1 MPSRSGHFPKD
12 FPVPADHAADAPVPV
27 RDRRDGNAQ
36 IIATVFVTFV
46 GYLTIGLPLAVL
58 PTYVHGT
65 LGYSTVMAG
74 FVISIQYIATVLTR
88 ARVGRIADTRGPKL
102 TVIWGLTA
110 CFASG
115 ALLLASAL
123 FEGLPVLSLGVLLA
137 SRLALG
143 IGESLI
149 GTGAIAWAIGRV
161 GPEYTARIIAWNG
174 ISTYGGLAVGAPIGV
189 YLMSLLG
196 FASLGV
202 SVMLLAAIGLAIALP
217 KPATPMVGS
226 EGRLG
231 VGRVL
236 SRILLPGIAL
246 AFATAGFGT
255 ITTFITLFYASRH
268 WEGAAFALSVFGVA
282 FMACRLVFADTINLY
297 GGPKV
302 AVVSLVLQFIGLM
315 VVWSASVPLMALI
328 GAGLAGFGFSL
339 VFPAI
344 GVQAVASVPAANRG
358 SALGLYSMFLDISLG
373 ITGPAAGLI
382 ATGFTSATPFLF
394 GGVSTLVG
402 LALTLVLAAKSRS
415 QRRA

>member
-1 MPSRSGHFPKD
+1 M
-12 FPVPADHAADAPVPV
+12 PADHAADAAVP
-27 RDRRDGNAQ
+27 DRNGRDGNAQ

-46 GYLTIGLPLAVL
+46 GYLTIGVPLAVL

-65 LGYSTVMAG
+65 LGYGTVMAG
-74 FVISIQYIATVLTR
+74 FVVSIQYIATVLTR
-88 ARVGRIADTRGPKL
+88 AQVGRIADTRGPKL
-102 TVIWGLTA
+102 TVIWGLA
-110 CFASG
+110 AGLASG

-123 FEGLPVLSLGVLLA
+123 LAGLPPLSLGVLLA

-174 ISTYGGLAVGAPIGV
+174 VSTYGALAVGAPAGV
-189 YLMSLLG
+189 FLMGSFG

-202 SVMLLAAIGLAIALP
+202 GVMLLAAIGLAIALP

-226 EGRLG
+226 DGRLG
-231 VGRVL
+231 VGKVL
-236 SRILLPGIAL
+236 SRVLLPGIAL
-246 AFATAGFGT
+246 ALATAGFGT
-255 ITTFITLFYASRH
+255 ITTFIALFYASRH
-268 WEGAAFALSVFGVA
+268 WEGAAFALSVFGLA
-282 FMACRLVFADTINLY
+282 FMACRLLLAETINLF

-302 AVVSLVLQFIGLM
+302 AIASLALQFVGLM
-315 VVWSASVPLMALI
+315 VVWAAAGPGTALA

-358 SALGLYSMFLDISLG
+358 SALGLYSMFLDVSLG

-382 ATGFTSATPFLF
+382 ASRFTPATPFLF
-394 GGVSTLVG
+394 GSIATLAS
-402 LALTLVLAAKSRS
+402 LAITLLLAAGSRS
-415 QRRA
+415 GMRGA

>member
-1 MPSRSGHFPKD
+1 M
-12 FPVPADHAADAPVPV
+12 PADHAADASVPK
-27 RDRRDGNAQ
+27 RNSRDGNAQ

-88 ARVGRIADTRGPKL
+88 AQVGRIADTRGPKR
-102 TVIWGLTA
+102 TVIWGLMA
-110 CFASG
+110 GFASG
-115 ALLLASAL
+115 VLLLASAL
-123 FEGLPVLSLGVLLA
+123 LEGVPALGLGLLLA

-174 ISTYGGLAVGAPIGV
+174 VSTYGALALGAPAGV
-189 YLMSLLG
+189 YLMGLLG

-202 SVMLLAAIGLAIALP
+202 SVMLLAALGLAIALP
-217 KPATPMVGS
+217 KPATAMVGG

-236 SRILLPGIAL
+236 SRVLLPGIAL
-246 AFATAGFGT
+246 ALATAGFGT
-255 ITTFITLFYASRH
+255 ITTFITLFYASRG

-282 FMACRLVFADTINLY
+282 FMACRLIFADTINLY
-297 GGPKV
+297 GGLKV
-302 AVVSLVLQFIGLM
+302 AIVSLVLQFVGLM
-315 VVWSASVPLMALI
+315 VVWSADAPAMALI

-358 SALGLYSMFLDISLG
+358 SALGLYSMFLDVSLG

-382 ATGFTSATPFLF
+382 ASCFTSATPFLF
-394 GGVSTLVG
+394 GGIATVGSLAITL
-402 LALTLVLAAKSRS
+402 LLAAKGRSRQS
-415 QRRA
+415 A